1 MSATPSLLKILP
13 PIQQLHTAKYVAPNI
28 FENKTPRFHIELLT
42 FLNRP
47 SRRKAFAVFRGG
59 AKSTLLN
66 KIHILNRVIYDYEP
80 FIMIASENAKKA
92 KSFLRDIKR
101 NFDRATK
108 KGLAL
113 KRGEVWSDNQIE
125 IISTDEEG
133 IEHLSTI
140 VVLGAGE
147 DPRGYTSDNKRPTLL
162 ILDDV
167 ENRLN
172 MKTKEQRE
180 KIGDWIL
187 QDAIPA
193 LDPSGEVIWVGTI
206 MHEDSE
212 LNIAI
217 KSDEWDSLVFP
228 VIRDDGSSRWED
240 RFPLKKNDRGVASI
254 EEIKAAL
261 YARSKHKAFYQEY
274 LCKAQ
279 SDDKKLFNI
288 RDFQYFSHVEYSD
301 YTYTK
306 TFKDALNDDR
316 VTIREPKYIVLNDG
330 EKIAVSD
337 CFRYATMDLAST
349 GADRTAITVVLVD
362 SQRRV
367 FLVDIVAGHFNP
379 YEKTKAVLQVQLEWN
394 IMKFGIEKAGMQNE
408 FFYTLDVAIQEFGV
422 KVNVEELSHGG
433 KGKNIRIATLHPLF
447 MTNKMFFNKAHLL
460 TVQIEAELSA
470 FDEELEG
477 VHDDLIDALAYI
489 MHFIR
494 GKKFNRDRGVRRKAL
509 Y

>member
-1 MSATPSLLKILP
+1 MSAVPSLLKTLP
-13 PIQQLHTAKYVAPNI
+13 PVQQLRTAKFIAPNI

-66 KIHILNRVIYDYEP
+66 KVHILNRVIYDNEP
-80 FIMIASENAKKA
+80 FVMIASENAKKA

-101 NFDRATK
+101 NFDRAIA
-108 KGLAL
+108 KGMDMS
-113 KRGEVWSDNQIE
+113 RGEVWSDNHIE
-125 IISTDEEG
+125 IISEG
-133 IEHLSTI
+133 KLSTV

-167 ENRLN
+167 ENRTN

-193 LDPSGEVIWVGTI
+193 LDPRGEVIWVGTI

-212 LNIAI
+212 LNIAL
-217 KSDEWDSLVFP
+217 KSEEWDSLVFP
-228 VIRDDGSSRWED
+228 VLRDDGSSRWED
-240 RFPLKKNDRGVASI
+240 RFPLKSDDPSVESI
-254 EEIKAAL
+254 QSIKDAL
-261 YARSKHKAFYQEY
+261 YSRGKHKAFYQEY

-279 SDDKKLFNI
+279 SDDKKLFKHE
-288 RDFQYFSHVEYSD
+288 DFQYFSHIEYSD
-301 YTYTK
+301 HVEYFS
-306 TFKDALNDDR
+306 FKDAMNSDR
-316 VTIREPKYIVLNDG
+316 VAIREPKNIVLHSG
-330 EKIAVSD
+330 EKVAVKD
-337 CFRYATMDLAST
+337 CFRYATMDLAGT
-349 GADRTAITVVLVD
+349 GRDKTAITVVLVD
-362 SQRRV
+362 DQRRV

-379 YEKTKAVLQVQLEWN
+379 YEKTKAVLTVQQEWQ

-408 FFYTLDVAIQEFGV
+408 FFYTLDVAQREYGV
-422 KVNVEELSHGG
+422 RVNVEPLSHGG
-433 KGKNIRIATLHPLF
+433 KSKNIRIATLHPLF
-447 MTNKMFFNKAHLL
+447 MTQKIYFNKSHPL
-460 TVQIEAELSA
+460 TVAVESELSA

-494 GKKFNRDRGVRRKAL
+494 GRKFSSDGGARRKPL

>member
-1 MSATPSLLKILP
+1 MSVIPSLLKTLD
-13 PIQQLHTAKYVAPNI
+13 PIAQLRTAKFIAPNI

-66 KIHILNRVIYDYEP
+66 KIHILNRVIYDNEP

-101 NFDRATK
+101 NFDRAIAR
-108 KGLAL
+108 GMDMQ
-113 KRGEVWSDNQIE
+113 RGEVWSDNHIE
-125 IISTDEEG
+125 IISDG
-133 IEHLSTI
+133 KMSTV

-167 ENRLN
+167 ENRAN
-172 MKTKEQRE
+172 MTTKVQRE

-193 LDPSGEVIWVGTI
+193 LDPAGEVIWVGTI

-212 LNIAI
+212 LNIAL
-217 KSDEWDSLVFP
+217 KSKEWDSMIFP
-228 VIRDDGSSRWED
+228 LIKEDGTSRWED
-240 RFPLKKNDRGVASI
+240 RFPLKDTNPAVESI
-254 EEIKAAL
+254 ESIKNAL
-261 YARSKHKAFYQEY
+261 YARGKHKAFYQEY

-279 SDDKKLFNI
+279 SDDKKLFQTS
-288 RDFQYFSHVEYSD
+288 DFQYFSHIEYSD
-301 YTYTK
+301 KTK
-306 TFKDALNDDR
+306 IVNYKDAKNSDR
-316 VTIREPKYIVLNDG
+316 VVLRDPRFIVMHDG
-330 EKIAVSD
+330 EKIAVD
-337 CFRYATMDLAST
+337 ECFRYATMDLAST
-349 GADRTAITVVLVD
+349 GTDKTAITVVLVD
-362 SQRRV
+362 SKRRV
-367 FLVDIVAGHFNP
+367 FVVDIIAGHFNP
-379 YEKTKAVLQVQLEWN
+379 YEKTKAVLSVQREWN

-408 FFYTLDVAIQEFGV
+408 FFYTLDVAMKEYNV
-422 KVNVEELSHGG
+422 RVNVEPISHGG
-433 KGKNIRIATLHPLF
+433 KSKNSRIATLHPLF
-447 MTNKMFFNKAHLL
+447 MTQKIFFNKAHPL
-460 TVQIEAELSA
+460 TANLEAELSA

-477 VHDDLIDALAYI
+477 VHDDFIDALAYI
-489 MHFIR
+489 MYFIKGR
-494 GKKFNRDRGVRRKAL
+494 NFKRSDGTRRKPL

>member
-1 MSATPSLLKILP
+1 MSAVPSLLKTLD
-13 PIQQLHTAKYVAPNI
+13 PIEQLRTAKFIVPNI
-28 FENKTPRFHIELLT
+28 FENSTPRFHIELLT

-47 SRRKAFAVFRGG
+47 SRQKAFAVFRGG

-66 KIHILNRVIYDYEP
+66 KIHILNRVIFDNEP

-101 NFDRATK
+101 NFDCAIA
-108 KGLAL
+108 KGMDM
-113 KRGEVWSDNQIE
+113 KRGEVWSDNHIE
-125 IISTDEEG
+125 IISEG
-133 IEHLSTI
+133 KLSTI

-167 ENRLN
+167 ENRSN

-187 QDAIPA
+187 QDALPA
-193 LDPSGEVIWVGTI
+193 LHPAGEVIWVGTI

-212 LNIAI
+212 LNIAL
-217 KSDEWDSLVFP
+217 KSDEWDSMIFSVLK
-228 VIRDDGSSRWED
+228 DDGTSRWPT
-240 RFPLKKNDRGVASI
+240 RFPLEGFGGKYKSI
-254 EEIKAAL
+254 EEIKKGL
-261 YARSKHKAFYQEY
+261 YNRGKHKAFFQEY

-279 SDDKKLFNI
+279 SEEKQLFKL
-288 RDFQYFSHVEYSD
+288 DEFQYFSHVEYSD
-301 YTYTK
+301 HTSTF
-306 TFKDALNDDR
+306 TFKDALNEDR
-316 VTIREPKYIVLNDG
+316 VTIREPLNIVMFDG
-330 EKIAVSD
+330 SKIAVSD

-349 GADRTAITVVLVD
+349 GLDKTAITVVLVD

-379 YEKTKAVLQVQLEWN
+379 YEKTKAVLTVQMEWE

-408 FFYTLDVAIQEFGV
+408 FFYTLDVAQREYGIRI
-422 KVNVEELSHGG
+422 NVEPISHGG
-433 KGKNIRIATLHPLF
+433 KSKNIRIATLHPLF
-447 MTNKMFFNKAHLL
+447 MTNKIFFNKSHRL
-460 TVQIEAELSA
+460 TVKVEAELSA

-494 GKKFNRDRGVRRKAL
+494 GRKFNSGEKVKRRPL
-509 Y
+509 YG

>member
-1 MSATPSLLKILP
+1 MSVAPPLSLLKTLP
-13 PIQQLHTAKYVAPNI
+13 PIEQLKTAKFIAPNI

-66 KIHILNRVIYDYEP
+66 KIHILNRVIFDNEP

-101 NFDRATK
+101 NFDRAIA
-108 KGLAL
+108 KGMDMQ
-113 KRGEVWSDNQIE
+113 RGEIWSENQIE
-125 IISTDEEG
+125 IICEG
-133 IEHLSTI
+133 KLSTI

-167 ENRLN
+167 ENREN
-172 MKTKEQRE
+172 MKTKGQRE

-193 LDPSGEVIWVGTI
+193 LDPKGEVIWVGTI

-212 LNIAI
+212 LNIAL
-217 KSDEWDSLVFP
+217 KSDEWDSMIFSVL
-228 VIRDDGSSRWED
+228 RDDGTSRWED
-240 RFPLKKNDRGVASI
+240 RFPLKRNNRGIHSI
-254 EEIKAAL
+254 EEIKEAL
-261 YARSKHKAFYQEY
+261 YNRGKHKAFYQEY

-279 SDDKKLFNI
+279 NEEKQLFKVSE
-288 RDFQYFSHVEYSD
+288 FQYFSHVEYGAD
-301 YTYTK
+301 TYAFE
-306 TFKDALNDDR
+306 FKDALNVDV
-316 VTIREPKYIVLNDG
+316 VTIRNPLFIVMNDG
-330 EKIAVSD
+330 EKIAVKD

-349 GADRTAITVVLVD
+349 GSDKTAITVVLVD
-362 SQRRV
+362 SKRRV

-379 YEKTKAVLQVQLEWN
+379 YEKTKAVLTVQQEWD

-408 FFYTLDVAIQEFGV
+408 FFYTLDVAMKEYGV
-422 KVNVEELSHGG
+422 RVNVEPISHGG
-433 KGKNIRIATLHPLF
+433 KSKNIRIATLHPLF
-447 MTNKMFFNKAHLL
+447 MTNKIFFNRSHPL
-460 TVQIEAELSA
+460 TVQVEAELSA

-494 GKKFNRDRGVRRKAL
+494 GRSFAKSDGRRRTPL

>member
-1 MSATPSLLKILP
+1 MSQIPSLLKTLD
-13 PIQQLHTAKYVAPNI
+13 PIQQLRTAKFIAPNI
-28 FENKTPRFHIELLT
+28 FKKKSPRFHLELLS

-47 SRRKAFAVFRGG
+47 SRKKAFAVFRDG

-66 KIHILNRVIYDYEP
+66 KVHILNRTIYDNEP
-80 FIMIASENAKKA
+80 FVMIISENAKKA

-101 NFDRATK
+101 NFDRAIA
-108 KGLAL
+108 KGMDM
-113 KRGEVWSDNQIE
+113 KRGEVWSDNHIE
-125 IISTDEEG
+125 IISEG
-133 IEHLSTI
+133 KLTTI
-140 VVLGAGE
+140 VCIGAGE
-147 DPRGYTSDNKRPTLL
+147 DPRGYSSDSFRVTLL

-167 ENRLN
+167 ENRTN

-180 KIGDWIL
+180 KIGDYIL

-193 LDPSGEVIWVGTI
+193 VSEDGEIIWVGTI

-217 KSDEWDSLVFP
+217 KGDEWDSIVFP
-228 VIRDDGSSRWED
+228 LIAEDGSSMWAD
-240 RFPLKKNDRGVASI
+240 KYPLTSDNPSVASI
-254 EEIKAAL
+254 ESIR
-261 YARSKHKAFYQEY
+261 RSFYERGKQKAFFQEY

-279 SDDKKLFNI
+279 SEEDLLFKI
-288 RDFQYFSHVEYSD
+288 DEFQYFSHIEYSD

-306 TFKDALNDDR
+306 IFKDALNEDR

-330 EKIAVSD
+330 EKIAVAD
-337 CFRYATMDLAST
+337 CFRYATMDLAGT

-367 FLVDIVAGHFNP
+367 FLVDVVAGHFNP
-379 YEKTKAVLQVQLEWN
+379 YEKTKAVMTVQLEWE

-408 FFYTLDVAIQEFGV
+408 FFYTIDVAQREYDI
-422 KVNVEELSHGG
+422 KVNVEPLSHGG
-433 KGKNIRIATLHPLF
+433 KSKNIRIATLHPLF
-447 MTNKMFFNKAHLL
+447 MTNKIFFNRSHPL
-460 TVQIEAELSA
+460 TVQVEAELSA

-489 MHFIR
+489 MHFIKGR
-494 GKKFNRDRGVRRKAL
+494 KFNRGDGTRRKAL

>member
-1 MSATPSLLKILP
+1 MSAIPSLLKTLP
-13 PIQQLHTAKYVAPNI
+13 PIQQLRTAKFIAPNI
-28 FENKTPRFHIELLT
+28 FENKTPKFHIELLT

-47 SRRKAFAVFRGG
+47 SRKKAFAVFRGG

-66 KIHILNRVIYDYEP
+66 KIHILNRVIYDNEP

-101 NFDRATK
+101 NFDRAIA
-108 KGLAL
+108 KGMDIQ
-113 KRGEVWSDNQIE
+113 RGEIWSENHIE
-125 IISTDEEG
+125 IICEG
-133 IEHLSTI
+133 KLSTI

-167 ENRLN
+167 ENREN
-172 MKTKEQRE
+172 MKTEAQRK
-180 KIGDWIL
+180 KIGDWIY
-187 QDAIPA
+187 QDALPA
-193 LDPSGEVIWVGTI
+193 LDTASEVIWVGTI

-217 KSDEWDSLVFP
+217 KSDDWDSMVFS
-228 VIRDDGSSRWED
+228 VLRDDGSSRWED
-240 RFPLKKNDRGVASI
+240 RFPLKKNDRGIESI
-254 EEIKAAL
+254 EEIKETL
-261 YARSKHKAFYQEY
+261 YSRGKHKAFFQEY

-279 SDDKKLFNI
+279 SEEKKLFKLSE
-288 RDFQYFSHVEYSD
+288 FQYFSHIEYGED
-301 YTYTK
+301 TYTFE
-306 TFKDALNDDR
+306 FKDALNVDV
-316 VTIREPKYIVLNDG
+316 VTIRNPLYIVLNGG
-330 EKIAVSD
+330 EKIAVAD
-337 CFRYATMDLAST
+337 CHRYATMDLAST
-349 GADRTAITVVLVD
+349 GADRTAIAIVLVD

-367 FLVDIVAGHFNP
+367 FLVDVVAGHFNP
-379 YEKTKAVLQVQLEWN
+379 YEKTKAVLTVQQEWN

-408 FFYTLDVAIQEFGV
+408 FFYTLDVAQREYDV
-422 KVNVEELSHGG
+422 RVNVEPISHGG
-433 KGKNIRIATLHPLF
+433 KSKNIRIATLHPLF
-447 MTNKMFFNKAHLL
+447 MTNKIFFNKSHPL
-460 TVQIEAELSA
+460 TVQVEAELSA

-494 GKKFNRDRGVRRKAL
+494 GRKFSRGDGKRRKSL

>member
-1 MSATPSLLKILP
+1 MSSVPSLLKTLSP
-13 PIQQLHTAKYVAPNI
+13 MQQLRTAKFIAPNI
-28 FENKTPRFHIELLT
+28 FENKTPKFHIELLT

-66 KIHILNRVIYDYEP
+66 KIHILNRVIYDNEP

-101 NFDRATK
+101 NFDRAI
-108 KGLAL
+108 
-113 KRGEVWSDNQIE
+113 KRGMDMQRGEIWSENQIE
-125 IISTDEEG
+125 IISEG
-133 IEHLSTI
+133 KLTTI

-167 ENRLN
+167 ENREN
-172 MKTKEQRE
+172 MKTKTQRE

-187 QDAIPA
+187 QDALPA
-193 LDPSGEVIWVGTI
+193 LDPRGEVIWVGTI

-217 KSDEWDSLVFP
+217 KSDDWDSMVFS
-228 VIRDDGSSRWED
+228 VLKDDGSSRWAD
-240 RFPLKKNDRGVASI
+240 RFPLTSKDPTIQSIEDIKKGFYDRG
-254 EEIKAAL
+254 
-261 YARSKHKAFYQEY
+261 KHKGFFQEY

-279 SDDKKLFNI
+279 SEEKKLF
-288 RDFQYFSHVEYSD
+288 RAADFQYFSHIEYGD
-301 YTYTK
+301 DTYTFE
-306 TFKDALNDDR
+306 FKDALNVDV
-316 VTIREPKYIVLNDG
+316 VTIRNPLYIVMNDG

-337 CFRYATMDLAST
+337 CTRYATMDLAGT

-367 FLVDIVAGHFNP
+367 FLVDVVAGHFNP
-379 YEKTKAVLQVQLEWN
+379 YEKTKAVLTVQQEWN

-408 FFYTLDVAIQEFGV
+408 FFYTIDVAQREYDV
-422 KVNVEELSHGG
+422 RVNVEPISHGG
-433 KGKNIRIATLHPLF
+433 KSKNIRIATLHPLF
-447 MTNKMFFNKAHLL
+447 MTNKIFFNKSHPL
-460 TVQIEAELSA
+460 TVQVEAELSA

-494 GKKFNRDRGVRRKAL
+494 GRKFNRGDGKRRKSL

>member
-1 MSATPSLLKILP
+1 MSAVPSLLKTLP
-13 PIQQLHTAKYVAPNI
+13 PVQQLRTAKFIASNI

-66 KIHILNRVIYDYEP
+66 KIHILNRVIYDNEP

-101 NFDRATK
+101 NFDRAIAC
-108 KGLAL
+108 GMDM
-113 KRGEVWSDNQIE
+113 KRGEVWSDNHIE
-125 IISTDEEG
+125 IICEG
-133 IEHLSTI
+133 KLSTV

-167 ENRLN
+167 ENRAN

-193 LDPSGEVIWVGTI
+193 LDPRGEVIWVGTI

-212 LNIAI
+212 LNIAL
-217 KSDEWDSLVFP
+217 KSNEWDSLIFP
-228 VIRDDGSSRWED
+228 ILRDDGTSRWED
-240 RFPLKKNDRGVASI
+240 RFPLNSNDPSVESI
-254 EEIKAAL
+254 ESIKNAL
-261 YARSKHKAFYQEY
+261 YARGKHKAFFQEY
-274 LCKAQ
+274 MCKAQ
-279 SDDKKLFNI
+279 SDDKKLFQI
-288 RDFQYFSHVEYSD
+288 DQFQYFSHVEYSD
-301 YTYTK
+301 HTYTK
-306 TFKDALNDDR
+306 TFKDALNEDR
-316 VTIREPKYIVLNDG
+316 ITIREPKYIVMNDG
-330 EKIAVSD
+330 EKIAVDD
-337 CFRYATMDLAST
+337 CFKYATMDLAGT
-349 GADRTAITVVLVD
+349 GLDRTAITVVLVD
-362 SQRRV
+362 SKRRV
-367 FLVDIVAGHFNP
+367 FLVDVVAGHFNP
-379 YEKTKAVLQVQLEWN
+379 YEKTKAVMTVQLEWD
-394 IMKFGIEKAGMQNE
+394 ILKFGIEKAGMQNE
-408 FFYTLDVAIQEFGV
+408 FFYTIDAAQREAGV
-422 KVNVEELSHGG
+422 KVNVEPLSHGG
-433 KGKNIRIATLHPLF
+433 KSKNIRIATLHPLF
-447 MTNKMFFNKAHLL
+447 MTNKIFFNRSHPL
-460 TVQIEAELSA
+460 TVQVEAELSA

-494 GKKFNRDRGVRRKAL
+494 GRKFNKGDGKRRKSL

>member
-1 MSATPSLLKILP
+1 MSAIPSLLKTLP
-13 PIQQLHTAKYVAPNI
+13 PIQQLTTAKFIAPNI
-28 FENKTPRFHIELLT
+28 FENKTPAFHLELLT

-47 SRRKAFAVFRGG
+47 SRQKAFAVFRGG

-66 KIHILNRVIYDYEP
+66 KIHILNRVIYDNEP

-101 NFDRATK
+101 NFDRAIA
-108 KGLAL
+108 KGMDI
-113 KRGEVWSDNQIE
+113 KRGEVWSDNHIE
-125 IISTDEEG
+125 IICEG
-133 IEHLSTI
+133 KLSTI

-167 ENRLN
+167 ENRAN

-180 KIGDWIL
+180 KIGDWIH
-187 QDAIPA
+187 QDALPA
-193 LDPSGEVIWVGTI
+193 LDPAGEVIWVGTI

-212 LNIAI
+212 LNIAL
-217 KSDEWDSLVFP
+217 KSEDWDSMIFSVLK
-228 VIRDDGSSRWED
+228 DDGTSRWES
-240 RFPLKKNDRGVASI
+240 RFPLRGFGGKNKSI
-254 EEIKAAL
+254 EEIKKGL
-261 YARSKHKAFYQEY
+261 YDRGKHKAFYQEY

-279 SDDKKLFNI
+279 SDEKKLFKTEN
-288 RDFQYFSHVEYSD
+288 FQYFSHIEYSD

-306 TFKDALNDDR
+306 TFKDALNDDN
-316 VTIREPKYIVLNDG
+316 VTIREPKYIVMQDG
-330 EKIAVSD
+330 EKIAVAD
-337 CFRYATMDLAST
+337 CFRYATMDLAGT
-349 GADRTAITVVLVD
+349 GKDRTAITVVLVD
-362 SQRRV
+362 SKRRV

-379 YEKTKAVLQVQLEWN
+379 YEKTKAVLSVQLEWD

-408 FFYTLDVAIQEFGV
+408 FFYTIDVAQREFDV
-422 KVNVEELSHGG
+422 KVNVEPISHGG
-433 KGKNIRIATLHPLF
+433 KSKNIRIATLHPLF
-447 MTNKMFFNKAHLL
+447 MTSKIFFNRAHPL

-477 VHDDLIDALAYI
+477 VHDDLMDALAYI

-494 GKKFNRDRGVRRKAL
+494 GRKFTKGSGERRESL

>member
-1 MSATPSLLKILP
+1 MSAVPSLLKSLDP
-13 PIQQLHTAKYVAPNI
+13 LQQLRTAKFIAPNI
-28 FENKTPRFHIELLT
+28 FENKTPRFHITLLT

-47 SRRKAFAVFRGG
+47 SRRKAISIFRGG

-66 KIHILNRVIYDYEP
+66 KIHILNRVIYDNEP

-101 NFDRATK
+101 NFDRAIERGMDMK
-108 KGLAL
+108 H
-113 KRGEVWSDNQIE
+113 GEVWSDNHIE
-125 IISTDEEG
+125 IVSEG
-133 IEHLSTI
+133 KLSTI

-167 ENRLN
+167 ENRSN

-193 LDPSGEVIWVGTI
+193 LDPRGEVIWVGTI

-212 LNIAI
+212 LNIAL
-217 KSDEWDSLVFP
+217 KSDTWDSIIFP
-228 VIRDDGSSRWED
+228 LLKDDGTSIWED
-240 RFPLKKNDRGVASI
+240 RFPLVSNDPSVESI
-254 EEIKAAL
+254 ESIRNAL
-261 YARSKHKAFYQEY
+261 YERGKHKAFYQEY

-279 SDDKKLFNI
+279 SEEKQLFKVEE
-288 RDFQYFSHVEYSD
+288 FQYFSHIEYSD
-301 YTYTK
+301 YTYTYV
-306 TFKDALNDDR
+306 FKDALNSDR
-316 VTIREPKYIVLNDG
+316 VTIREPKYIVLFGG

-337 CFRYATMDLAST
+337 CYKYATMDLAST
-349 GADRTAITVVLVD
+349 GQDKTAITVVLVD

-379 YEKTKAVLQVQLEWN
+379 YEKTKAVLSVQLEWD

-408 FFYTLDVAIQEFGV
+408 FFYTLDVAQREYGV
-422 KVNVEELSHGG
+422 RVNVEPISHGG
-433 KGKNIRIATLHPLF
+433 KSKNIRIATLHPLF
-447 MTNKMFFNKAHLL
+447 MTNKIFFNKSHRL
-460 TVQIEAELSA
+460 TVQVEAELSA

-494 GKKFNRDRGVRRKAL
+494 GRKFNSQERVVRKPL
-509 Y
+509 YC

>member
-1 MSATPSLLKILP
+1 MSAVPSLLKTLP
-13 PIQQLHTAKYVAPNI
+13 PMQQLRTAKFIAPNI
-28 FENKTPRFHIELLT
+28 FENKTPRFHIEMLT
-42 FLNRP
+42 FLNGN

-66 KIHILNRVIYDYEP
+66 KIHILNRVIYDNEP

-101 NFDRATK
+101 NFDRAIA
-108 KGLAL
+108 KGMDIQ
-113 KRGEVWSDNQIE
+113 RGEVWSDNHIE
-125 IISTDEEG
+125 IMCEG
-133 IEHLSTI
+133 KLSTI

-167 ENRLN
+167 ENRAN

-193 LDPSGEVIWVGTI
+193 LDPAGEVIWVGTI

-217 KSDEWDSLVFP
+217 KSKEWDSMVFP
-228 VIRDDGSSRWED
+228 LIKEDGTSRWED
-240 RFPLKKNDRGVASI
+240 RFPLKSTNPAVESI
-254 EEIKAAL
+254 ESIRDAL
-261 YARSKHKAFYQEY
+261 YSRGKHKAFFQEY

-279 SDDKKLFNI
+279 SDEKKLFRI
-288 RDFQYFSHVEYSD
+288 QDFQYFSHIEYSD

-306 TFKDALNDDR
+306 VFKDALNSDK
-316 VTIREPKYIVLNDG
+316 VTIREPLNIVLQSG

-337 CFRYATMDLAST
+337 CFRYATMDIAGT

-379 YEKTKAVLQVQLEWN
+379 YEKTRAVMQVQLEWD

-408 FFYTLDVAIQEFGV
+408 FFYTIDVAQREFDI
-422 KVNVEELSHGG
+422 KINVEPLSHGG
-433 KGKNIRIATLHPLF
+433 KSKNIRIATLHPLF
-447 MTNKMFFNKAHLL
+447 MTQKIFFNKSHPL
-460 TVQIEAELSA
+460 TSQMEAELSA

-494 GKKFNRDRGVRRKAL
+494 GRKFSREGRNRRESL